1 MDRRTQLLLSGA
13 AIVVIV
19 AGLREAAGVLDPI
32 LMAAV
37 IVACAAPLRDRL
49 HRRGMPGWLA
59 MTLTA
64 LVVVGGTLAFG
75 GVVGYAAKSLVQ
87 AVPQYQDRL
96 AQLLASGTSWLD
108 QRGIDASSS
117 RLAEMISPAKIISL
131 SAGLLS
137 SVGSALSLTLLIV
150 MLAIFLLIESDT
162 VMHRSGQRAS
172 SDRALSASTQRLLN
186 AIAADVQGYLW
197 ITLVSGV
204 IYAAGVWLVLMLFG
218 VDLPVLWAMV
228 ALVLSFVPGVGF
240 ILSLIPPFALGLLEF
255 GPVRALIVAAILVV
269 FNNVVD
275 NVVKPRLMK
284 DLFSMGPFVMF
295 AAILFWSYVLGPIGA
310 LLAVP
315 LTVAVQRVIA
325 DV

>member
-13 AIVVIV
+13 AVVVIV
-19 AGLREAAGVLDPI
+19 AGLRAAAGVLDPI

-37 IVACAAPLRDRL
+37 IVACAAPLRHRL
-49 HRRGMPGWLA
+49 QARGVPGWLA
-59 MTLTA
+59 MTVTA
-64 LVVVGGTLAFG
+64 LAVVGGTLGFG
-75 GVVGYAAKSLVQ
+75 GIVGYAAKALVE

-150 MLAIFLLIESDT
+150 MLAIFLLIESDSMLGRT
-162 VMHRSGQRAS
+162 GKDGGAGS
-172 SDRALSASTQRLLN
+172 LSTGTQRLLL
-186 AIAADVQGYLW
+186 AIATDVQGYLW

-204 IYAAGVWLVLMLFG
+204 IYAVGVWLVLTLFG
-218 VDLPVLWAMV
+218 VDLPVLWGMV

-255 GPVRALIVAAILVV
+255 GPVRALMVAAILVV

-284 DLFSMGPFVMF
+284 NLFAMGPFVMF

-315 LTVAVQRVIA
+315 LTVAVQRVA
-325 DV
+325 AEA

>member
-13 AIVVIV
+13 AVVVIV
-19 AGLREAAGVLDPI
+19 AGLRAAAGVLDPI

-37 IVACAAPLRDRL
+37 IVACAAPLRHRL
-49 HRRGMPGWLA
+49 QARGFPGWLA
-59 MTLTA
+59 MTVTA
-64 LVVVGGTLAFG
+64 LAVVGGTLAFG
-75 GVVGYAAKSLVQ
+75 GVVGYAAKALVE

-150 MLAIFLLIESDT
+150 MLAIFLLIESDSMLGRT
-162 VMHRSGQRAS
+162 GEDGRPGS
-172 SDRALSASTQRLLN
+172 LSAGTQRLLL
-186 AIAADVQGYLW
+186 AIATDVQGYLW

-204 IYAAGVWLVLMLFG
+204 IYAVGVWLVLVLFG

-240 ILSLIPPFALGLLEF
+240 ILSLIPPFALGILEF
-255 GPVRALIVAAILVV
+255 GPVRALMVAAILVV

-284 DLFSMGPFVMF
+284 NLFAMGPFVMF

-315 LTVAVQRVIA
+315 LTVAVQRVA
-325 DV
+325 AEA